1 MTLKNCEAVPRKTNS
16 STPKKLILQGKDFV
30 DFFSL
35 PLHRRNIPYYR
46 FTFCKTFGWDLF
58 LTVFLTV
65 LVTATFM
72 ATRNKCARKEI
83 EVELVF
89 YESLVSTQCNALG
102 IAEYSS
108 TFLKNA
114 MHKWQKRK

>member
-1 MTLKNCEAVPRKTNS
+1 
-16 STPKKLILQGKDFV
+16 
-30 DFFSL
+30 
-35 PLHRRNIPYYR
+35 
-46 FTFCKTFGWDLF
+46 
-58 LTVFLTV
+58 
-65 LVTATFM
+65 M